1 MEGRTGVDH
10 FSIGLLFLSIFITLI
25 GQLLGWKWL
34 IILAWIP
41 LVYCYYRMLSK
52 NKMKRHQ
59 ENILFLR
66 YWYPIQTKMINKYR
80 QFKTKRQYRYY
91 KFKECG
97 QELRVPKGKGKIE
110 ITCPKCHHSFIKK
123 T

>member
-80 QFKTKRQYRYY
+80 QFKTKCQYRYY
-91 KFKECG
+91 KCKECG

>member
-1 MEGRTGVDH
+1 MEWFKRFMEGRTGVDH

-91 KFKECG
+91 KCK
-97 QELRVPKGKGKIE
+97 
-110 ITCPKCHHSFIKK
+110 
-123 T
+123 